1 MSWTTEQQRAIDA
14 RDVDLLVAA
23 AAGSGKT
30 AVLVERILQRIT
42 DPTDGT
48 NIYNLL
54 VVTFTN
60 AAAAE
65 MRKRIADGLS
75 NRLKQ
80 TSEPSLRSQLDT
92 QLTLLSGAAIST
104 LHGFCQNLIR
114 QYIHEL
120 GWEPNF
126 RLLTDAEALLLK
138 EDVLDL
144 VLESRYEIGEEQFL
158 DLADSHGGSQ
168 DDRAL
173 RELIFQMHNLSLSQ
187 PWPLHWLSQMG
198 SLLYIPEGQSFEET
212 PWAREILNYA
222 KMILNEAEHL
232 LFCLSEE
239 SARRNR
245 SYGDTFLN
253 DKAVIDEL
261 QTALGQGW
269 DAFSDQLIY
278 SKFATASWG
287 VGKKSPSGEI
297 EDKELFASQ
306 RDYLKK
312 RIESLKK
319 YFARSGSEL
328 LGDLKIVAPELKL
341 LAEITIDFSEA
352 YQNKK
357 IDLGR
362 ADFSDLEHGALA
374 ILRKSG
380 STPEGK
386 SEPSAAALEL
396 QERFTEVLIDEY
408 QDTNGVQEAI
418 ISLLC
423 DDCGAWRFQVGDVKQ
438 SIYKFRL
445 AEPELFLQKY
455 RSYPKMPDC
464 ERIDLAKNFRS
475 RSEVLSGINFVFE
488 QLFSL
493 DAAEMIY
500 GPEEA
505 LQAGTDFL
513 APDSTT
519 LAGPIELHLIE
530 KLETDEDSENSLS
543 DESEFRKEAHL
554 AAQLLK
560 KWHDG
565 PSPKQVWDKKLRKS
579 QGDYRNFQWRDGV
592 ILLRSVKGR
601 TPDLIEIFRS
611 YGIPCHAEIDE
622 GYFEETEIRTLLA
635 VLAIIDNPRQDI
647 ELAATLRSSLGG
659 FTEIDL
665 AKIRLTK
672 SQGNFWEALQEA
684 RTALS
689 VEEDLRN
696 KIESFLLHW
705 KKWRAMSRQESVT
718 TLMHHILADTQYDIL
733 VAALPGGALREANL
747 RALQERAREFEVSGQ
762 RGLGRF
768 LRFIRKMQ
776 EKGSDWGPARILGAG
791 EDLVRILSI
800 HKSKGL
806 EFPAV
811 ILLNMG
817 KRFNLRDKAQPM
829 IFHKKLGAGPYR
841 TDLALR
847 YRYPTAARQA
857 IQIAMEREAKAEELR
872 ILYVA
877 LTRAQEKLVLIGSA
891 AKLHTKIKEV
901 ALKTNQAED
910 NLPPGL
916 VLGSASYLDW
926 LLLAL
931 SRHQDIQSLLHE
943 IGAPIPLET
952 LPTDSTWTI
961 NLHYDLQDQSDERQI
976 SFPERE
982 ALKNSQC
989 LLPTENAPLIP
1000 PLLLWE
1006 YPYSN
1011 AVGKPAKTSV
1021 TELKRRIEWL
1031 EREDTLPELSSPKI
1045 PRRTSAERPRFV
1057 QEALGL
1063 TPAEKGTRLH
1073 SLMQHI
1079 NFRQAFNLESL
1090 ENEVQR
1096 LIAKGLLP
1104 SQNLTELPLSGI
1116 VALVNSPLGDRIQK
1130 AQIVHRE
1137 LPFSAMILAKEL
1149 LEDWSNVDES
1159 ILIQG
1164 VVDLLIEEADGFV
1177 LIDYKS
1183 DRLNLEEDFRHRYAH
1198 QLELY
1203 VKALSPILPK
1213 PIREVWLYS
1222 FHLSRSISL
1231 R

>member
-1 MSWTTEQQRAIDA
+1 MSWTTEQQRAIEA

-42 DPTDGT
+42 DPNDAAS
-48 NIYNLL
+48 IYNLL

-75 NRLKQ
+75 SRLKH
-80 TSEPSLRSQLDT
+80 TADPVLRNQLDT

-126 RLLTDAEALLLK
+126 RLLTDTEALLLK

-144 VLESRYEIGEEQFL
+144 VLESRYEIGEESFL

-173 RELIFQMHNLSLSQ
+173 RELILQLHNLSLSQ
-187 PWPLHWLSQMG
+187 PWPLHWLSQIG
-198 SLLYIPEGQSFEET
+198 SLLYIPKEQSFEET
-212 PWAREILNYA
+212 PWAKEILRYA
-222 KMILNEAEHL
+222 KIVLKDADHL
-232 LFCLSEE
+232 LFSLSEE

-261 QTALGQGW
+261 QTALDQSW
-269 DAFSDQLIY
+269 NAFSDQLAH
-278 SKFATASWG
+278 SKFPTASWG
-287 VGKKSPSGEI
+287 VGKNSPSAEI
-297 EDKELFASQ
+297 EDKEFFSSQ

-319 YFARSGSEL
+319 YFARSGNDL
-328 LGDLKIVAPELKL
+328 LDDLKVVAPELKL
-341 LAEITIDFSEA
+341 LAEITIEFYEA
-352 YQNKK
+352 YQKKK

-362 ADFSDLEHGALA
+362 ADFADLEHGALA
-374 ILRKSG
+374 ILRKEG
-380 STPEGK
+380 STPDK
-386 SEPSAAALEL
+386 KIEPSAAALEL
-396 QERFTEVLIDEY
+396 QQRFTEVLIDEY
-408 QDTNGVQEAI
+408 QDTNGDQEAI
-418 ISLLC
+418 LSLLC

-455 RSYPKMPDC
+455 LNYPQVPEC
-464 ERIDLAKNFRS
+464 ERVDLAKNFRS
-475 RSEVLSGINFVFE
+475 RPEILSGINFIFE

-493 DAAEMIY
+493 DAAEMVY

-505 LQAGTDFL
+505 LQAGSDFL
-513 APDSTT
+513 APDATT

-530 KLETDEDSENSLS
+530 KLDTDEDAENSLA

-560 KWHDG
+560 NWHG
-565 PSPKQVWDKKLRKS
+565 GSTPKQVWDKKLRNN
-579 QGDYRNFQWRDGV
+579 QGGYRNFQWRDGV

-611 YGIPCHAEIDE
+611 YDIPCHAENDE

-635 VLAIIDNPRQDI
+635 VLAVIDNPRQDI

-665 AKIRLTK
+665 ARIRLVK
-672 SQGNFWEALQEA
+672 PQGNFWEAIQEA
-684 RTALS
+684 RTAGSL
-689 VEEDLRN
+689 EEDLRSR
-696 KIESFLLHW
+696 IESFLQHW
-705 KKWRAMSRQESVT
+705 KNWRAISRQESVT
-718 TLMHHILADTQYDIL
+718 TLIRHILADTQYDVL

-747 RALQERAREFEVSGQ
+747 LALQERAREFEVSGQ

-791 EDLVRILSI
+791 ENLVRILSI

-829 IFHKKLGAGPYR
+829 IFHKRLGAGPYR

-891 AKLHTKIKEV
+891 AKLHTKIKEA
-901 ALKTNQAED
+901 ALKTCQAED
-910 NLPPGL
+910 NLPAGL
-916 VLGSASYLDW
+916 VLGSSSYLDW
-926 LLLAL
+926 LLLAV
-931 SRHQDIQSLLHE
+931 SRHSDSQSLLQE
-943 IGAPIPLET
+943 LGAPIPLDT
-952 LPTDSTWTI
+952 LHSESIWALT
-961 NLHYDLQDQSDERQI
+961 LHHDLQDKSEERRAT
-976 SFPERE
+976 FPERK
-982 ALKNSQC
+982 ALESGQS
-989 LLPTENAPLIP
+989 LSPTENAPLMDS
-1000 PLLLWE
+1000 LLTWK
-1006 YPYSN
+1006 YAYSN
-1011 AVGKPAKTSV
+1011 TVGKPAKTSV
-1021 TELKRRIEWL
+1021 TELKRRLEWL
-1031 EREDTLPELSSPKI
+1031 EREDTLPELTSPTI
-1045 PRRTSAERPRFV
+1045 PRRTPTERPRFV
-1057 QEALGL
+1057 QESLGL

-1073 SLMQHI
+1073 SLMQHL
-1079 NFRQAFNLESL
+1079 NFTQAVNFESL
-1090 ENEVQR
+1090 ENEVRR
-1096 LIAKGLLP
+1096 LIDQGLLP
-1104 SQNLTELPLSGI
+1104 PQNLADLPLQAI
-1116 VALVNSPLGDRIQK
+1116 VALANSSLGNRIQN
-1130 AQIVHRE
+1130 AQAVHRE
-1137 LPFSAMILAKEL
+1137 LPFSATIPAKEL
-1149 LEDWSNVDES
+1149 LTDWISIDEP

-1183 DRLNLEEDFRHRYAH
+1183 DRLNLDEDFRNRYAH

-1203 VKALSPILPK
+1203 MKALCPILPK

-1222 FHLSRSISL
+1222 FHLSKSISL
-1231 R
+1231 L